1 MNRRKDYR
9 DMAKFRETCRKQQS
23 RYYSKTAF
31 IYGKRIWTTAA
42 DAIGME
48 HNVTDIT
55 LSQMIQRSV
64 AAIQQRRS
72 RLKKEAEVA
81 DDVG

>member
-31 IYGKRIWTTAA
+31 IYGKRIWTSVE
-42 DAIGME
+42 DAMVME
-48 HNVTDIT
+48 HNVPDMT
-55 LSQMIQRSV
+55 LSQMIQRTVCRILFCSG
-64 AAIQQRRS
+64 S
-72 RLKKEAEVA
+72 R
-81 DDVG
+81 